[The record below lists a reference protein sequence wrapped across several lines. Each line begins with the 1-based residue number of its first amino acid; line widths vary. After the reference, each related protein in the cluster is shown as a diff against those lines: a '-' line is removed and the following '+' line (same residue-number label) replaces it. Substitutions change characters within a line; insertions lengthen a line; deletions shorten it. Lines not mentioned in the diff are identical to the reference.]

1 MTPEQEALGRRAVA
15 AVGDNWRA
23 GMRVHVR
30 GEWMRL
36 VSTDDGIVHVSEVDG
51 SVSEFPPTWVDE
63 EPVLDVEDHA
73 TLGCVAA
80 LAREALGEPKANA
93 CTLVDGEWAIAR
105 RRAAVWVE
113 ALSMLGSWGTLGVI
127 PDVIR
132 EPSEP
137 AVWVAALEAAGRKQ
151 HEPDAP
157 VPGGRSGASRAV

>member
-23 GMRVHVR
+23 GMRVRVGTYWGR
-30 GEWMRL
+30 LAKKRDRL
-36 VSTDDGIVHVSEVDG
+36 VRVYEHNGFVAA
-51 SVSEFPPTWVDE
+51 FPLAHNPSDVF
-63 EPVLDVEDHA
+63 LDPEDPA
-73 TLGCVAA
+73 TLGCITA

-113 ALSMLGSWGTLGVI
+113 VFSALGSWGTLGVI

-137 AVWVAALEAAGRKQ
+137 AVWVTALEAAGRK
-151 HEPDAP
+151 
-157 VPGGRSGASRAV
+157 